1 MRIIDNKKDY
11 YDYLMGVYGID
22 DMVVYDRRGSTVFTK
37 TEFEKLFIPH
47 SDNQNI
53 YAKEVIVKIGNK
65 VYYFNRKN
73 GDDDW
78 TMPNEIDYYRHIE
91 KDANPCLLSNF
102 KSKLKDDAP
111 IELYYC
117 YANPWRTYNIFKE
130 KYRHLV
136 TNPILKEFSFITK
149 HIPADDIWQLVYD
162 WITKRN
168 EPNVVDNRTDK
179 EHIQSAGFDCKTSFR
194 NIK

>member
-47 SDNQNI
+47 SDNQSI
-53 YAKEVIVKIGNK
+53 YAKEVIAKIGNK

-78 TMPNEIDYYRHIE
+78 TMPSEIYY
-91 KDANPCLLSNF
+91 L
-102 KSKLKDDAP
+102 
-111 IELYYC
+111 
-117 YANPWRTYNIFKE
+117 
-130 KYRHLV
+130 
-136 TNPILKEFSFITK
+136 
-149 HIPADDIWQLVYD
+149 
-162 WITKRN
+162 
-168 EPNVVDNRTDK
+168 
-179 EHIQSAGFDCKTSFR
+179 
-194 NIK
+194 